1 MTERFE
7 VFNKPMHY
15 SEVGVSGGPTE
26 KSVKLGSYKFPEEPP
41 LWHLYWDEETQ
52 ADWLEQIYTLA
63 YSKPYI
69 KACNWFDFVDPF
81 SYMEN
86 GGLLRSPEGEKKAAY
101 HRLKN
106 LQERFKNL

>member
-1 MTERFE
+1 MKINNSR
-7 VFNKPMHY
+7 
-15 SEVGVSGGPTE
+15 
-26 KSVKLGSYKFPEEPP
+26 EES
-41 LWHLYWDEETQ
+41 LHSDL
-52 ADWLEQIYTLA
+52 IYTLA